1 MTKQQTTPKPTEF
14 RAVQTGARV
23 TVTEGTEGPRWD
35 CSGCGH
41 GRAEAGALEVAE
53 AHAEH
58 CAVLPLS

>member
-1 MTKQQTTPKPTEF
+1 MTKQQTTPKLTEF

-23 TVTEGTEGPRWD
+23 TVTEDEKGPRWD

-41 GRAEAGALEVAE
+41 GRAEAGALEVAQ

-58 CAVLPLS
+58 CAVLPMP